1 MAFWGADH
9 STTTQI
15 KDPKRK
21 FRFMVQMTGFGETTS
36 EAKTGGTGETG
47 ELWFAKSANKPSF
60 TINAAEHKYL
70 NHTFYYPGAVTW
82 NEVTV
87 TMVDPQDPDV
97 AGTLSSLVEKMCYIV
112 PDSLLDRS
120 TISKHSAASNIGA
133 VYITQLDAEGKA
145 LETWTLYNA
154 FITEVTYGDLAYGD
168 DELTE
173 MTVKFKYD
181 WSKLTVV
188 QNTSGTSTD
197 VNYFD

>member
-9 STTTQI
+9 GTSTQI

-21 FRFMVQMTGFGETTS
+21 FRFMVQMTGFGDTAVDNTTN
-36 EAKTGGTGETG
+36 GGNSGEI
-47 ELWFAKSANKPSF
+47 WFAKSANKPSF

-97 AGTLSSLVEKMCYIV
+97 AGTLSELVEKMGYIV
-112 PDSLLDRS
+112 PDNLNDRS
-120 TISKHSAASNIGA
+120 TISKWSAASNIGK
-133 VYITQLDAEGKA
+133 VYITQLDAEGRE
-145 LETWTLYNA
+145 LEKWTLYNA

-181 WSKLTVV
+181 WSKLTVS
-188 QNTSGTSTD
+188 QNTTGASIS
-197 VNYFD
+197 NSYFD